1 MRKLVVTHYE
11 NKILQATIHEGKVT
25 DLNLSEY
32 ATVLGNIYVG
42 KVTNIVDNINACF
55 IDYGDK
61 LPCYYSLDDND
72 IIYADGRDHSKLRIG
87 DEVVV
92 QISRDAVKTKN
103 PVGSS
108 ELTLRGD
115 YSVVHTGS
123 QIGVSGKIN
132 SKKLRDD
139 LKKLAR
145 ETLPESMGCI
155 IRTNA
160 ADTDPDIIKK
170 ELNDLAGRLAQILRA
185 ATTRKCFSCLFRNPP
200 EYIEN
205 ITLIGSQKIDGF
217 VTDDPDIFNAFR
229 EYSDKKGLSDI
240 NAVLYSDDSCPLS
253 AIYNLKKEVEG
264 ALKER
269 VWLKSGAYLIIQQT
283 EAMVVVDVNTG
294 KSVSGKDMAQHM
306 LKVNTEAAIETCRQ
320 LRLRNLSGII
330 VIDFINMKNPDDI
343 YKIRDVLIKELSDD
357 PIPAKY
363 VDITKLG
370 LIELTRK
377 KLKRPLHEMFL

>member
-160 ADTDPDIIKK
+160 ADTDPDTIKK

-205 ITLIGSQKIDGF
+205 ITLIGSHKIDEF

-229 EYSDKKGLSDI
+229 EYSDKKELSDI